1 MMASW
6 DRRYSRRQFIRG
18 AAGVASGAVAM
29 GSAGGLLAA
38 CGNGSTST
46 SIKQNTAAL
55 PLKRD
60 PETLIVAM
68 DAFVNDFDPASYF
81 LLSAIVPAFGV
92 YDSLMRMQGNSAI
105 DTKPWLAERVTTNAN
120 KSVWTFALRPGVK
133 YSDGTPFDANALK
146 AAYTRTITANLG
158 AGSTLSAYIT
168 DPMKQIVVKD
178 PGTVVMD
185 LGISV
190 PRFDLLTASQFGMG
204 IVNPKVVN
212 QQGTNAKAHTWLA
225 THSAGTGAYMVE
237 SVSPGS
243 QIVMTQNPHYWGG
256 WSGRHFKKIIILQV
270 PEDSS
275 RRQGME
281 SGDFDIAFA
290 STPQDTAALRNTP
303 GIYVGN
309 QKMLGMLYVTLGQF
323 GPLASPL
330 ARQAVNLLFPI
341 DQYVSSVMKG
351 TIDPPHSVLPDLMV
365 YSAPGTYTPTLD
377 VRKAKTLL
385 QQAGVK
391 PGTQLTY
398 EFYTGRGNQ
407 AGLLLQSQLS
417 LVGLDVKILEKA
429 YGEVVAD
436 LSTPKPV
443 SQRPDM
449 TYGLA
454 GWWPEYNNP
463 SDFCFPTLSSG
474 GTPTH
479 HLFNGG
485 YYQNATVNAAVNT
498 GFSEPSN
505 TAALTTLWRQAQT
518 VMGKEDPPWIPL
530 GQIIDTSYL
539 RTDVKGYVANP
550 VYVETYDF
558 HALSRA

>member
-1 MMASW
+1 
-6 DRRYSRRQFIRG
+6 
-18 AAGVASGAVAM
+18 M
-29 GSAGGLLAA
+29 GSTGSLLAA
-38 CGNGSTST
+38 CGGSTST
-46 SIKQNTAAL
+46 SAKQTTAAL

-92 YDSLMRMQGNSAI
+92 YDSLMRMQGNSATE
-105 DTKPWLAERVTTNAN
+105 TKPWLAEKITTNAD
-120 KSVWTFALRPGVK
+120 KSVWTFALRSGVK

-168 DPMKQIVVKD
+168 DPAKQIVVKD

-204 IVNPKVVN
+204 IVNPNVKT
-212 QQGTNAKAHTWLA
+212 QGKDGGHTYLQM
-225 THSAGTGAYMVE
+225 HSAGTGAYMVE
-237 SVSPGS
+237 SVSPGN

-290 STPQDTAALRNTP
+290 STPQDTAALRSTP

-309 QKMLGMLYVTLGQF
+309 QKMLGMLYVILGQF
-323 GPLASPL
+323 GPLASPQ
-330 ARQAVNLLFPI
+330 ARQAMNLLFPV

-351 TIDPPHSVLPDLMV
+351 TIDTPHSVLPDLMV
-365 YSAPGTYTPTLD
+365 YSAPGTYTPTMD
-377 VRKAKTLL
+377 VAKAKSLL

-417 LVGLDVKILEKA
+417 LVGLNVKIVEKA
-429 YGEVVAD
+429 YPAVVAD

-449 TYGLA
+449 SYGLA

-463 SDFCFPTLSSG
+463 SDFCFPILSSG

-479 HLFNGG
+479 HLFNAG
-485 YYQNATVNAAVNT
+485 YYENATVNAAVNK

-505 TAALTTLWRQAQT
+505 TAELTTLWQKAQT
-518 VMGKEDPPWIPL
+518 AMGKEDPPWIPL